1 MDSPSAEVIDEDLAS
16 DDYPKR
22 LSQSFLVFPDCY
34 FAYGNEE
41 YSHVVA
47 FADEDAVLFGSPE
60 PNQRNELYVV
70 ASRKQKRFLCVL
82 LVDEDGNVAPVEFDQ
97 DRVET
102 LDIGGLGERWEGP
115 TLNEEPFGWGKQYDE
130 DGELKYEGFSIF
142 GVYALYGTLYYS
154 DIHNISY
161 EGTWCDGCR
170 SGRGRQFDR
179 NGSLVYE
186 GRWVNDAPA
195 MDTLLTVPDSTD
207 LLPLVS
213 SLIVSLRIGEKCCCS
228 NSSLVLHSFPQLR
241 ELVVGEESFGKESDE
256 GMVFTCMCCPEL
268 VSISLGDGAMKF
280 FSRLFVTSV
289 HEMREVRR
297 RQSEAAY
304 SEHRNLLLCSA
315 Y

>member
-1 MDSPSAEVIDEDLAS
+1 MDSPFAEVIDEDLAS
-16 DDYPKR
+16 DDYPEI
-22 LSQSFLVFPDCY
+22 LSQVFLVFPDCY
-34 FAYGNEE
+34 FVYGDEE
-41 YSHVVA
+41 YSHVIA
-47 FADEDAVLFGSPE
+47 FADEDGVWFGSPD
-60 PNQRNELYVV
+60 PNQRNDMYIV
-70 ASRKQKRFLCVL
+70 ASRKQKRFECAVV
-82 LVDEDGNVAPVEFDQ
+82 VDEDGNVVPVEFDQ

-130 DGELKYEGFSIF
+130 DGELKYEGFSLF
-142 GVYALYGTLYYS
+142 GEYALYGTLYYS
-154 DIHNISY
+154 DIHSISY
-161 EGTWCDGCR
+161 EGTWCDSCR

-228 NSSLVLHSFPQLR
+228 NSSLVLHSFPRLR
-241 ELVVGEESFGKESDE
+241 ELVIGDESFGKESDE
-256 GMVFTCMCCPEL
+256 GMVFACTHCPEL

-280 FSRLFVTSV
+280 FGQMHVKSV
-289 HEMREVRR
+289 HEEREVRR
-297 RQSEAAY
+297 RQSKAA
-304 SEHRNLLLCSA
+304 
-315 Y
+315 